1 MENET
6 EMDKIRAFI
15 GLGSNLGDGPS
26 IVQDAWRMLGE
37 VEGVE
42 LLALSSPY
50 KSAPVEMSS
59 QHWFTNGVGRIE
71 TLLPPQALL
80 QELFCIET
88 AFGRKR
94 KSGSF
99 GYQDRPLDLDIL
111 YYGEIILD
119 EPELILPH
127 PRIRE
132 RLFVLSPLAEL
143 DPDFRDPVSGET
155 AAAMEA
161 DLKRKI
167 AEKVMKNQEIIRG
180 KWGES

>member
-1 MENET
+1 
-6 EMDKIRAFI
+6 MDKIRVYI

-26 IVQDAWRMLGE
+26 ILQDGWRMLGE
-37 VEGVE
+37 AEGVE
-42 LLALSSPY
+42 LVDLSSPY

-71 TLLPPQALL
+71 TVLPPLALL
-80 QELFCIET
+80 EELFRVEA

-94 KSGSF
+94 TSGSF
-99 GYQDRPLDLDIL
+99 GYQDRPLDLDML

-143 DPDFRDPVSGET
+143 DPGFIDPLSGET
-155 AAAMEA
+155 AAAMEIR
-161 DLKRKI
+161 LKEKI
-167 AEKVMKNQEIIRG
+167 SGNRMKNQEIIRG

>member
-6 EMDKIRAFI
+6 EMGKIRAFI

-26 IVQDAWRMLGE
+26 ILQDAWRMLGE
-37 VEGVE
+37 AEGVK
-42 LLALSSPY
+42 LLALSNPY

-59 QHWFTNGVGRIE
+59 QHWFTNGVGSIE
-71 TLLPPQALL
+71 TVLPPLVLL
-80 QELFCIET
+80 EELFRVEA

-94 KSGSF
+94 KTGSF
-99 GYQDRPLDLDIL
+99 GYQDRPLDLDML
-111 YYGEIILD
+111 YYGKIILD

-132 RLFVLSPLAEL
+132 RLFVLSPLVEL
-143 DPDFRDPVSGET
+143 DPGLKDPVTGET

-161 DLKRKI
+161 ALKRKI
-167 AEKVMKNQEIIRG
+167 AEKMMKNQEIIRG